1 VSSPDPS
8 SNQKARRL
16 SVVVAM
22 HLALVT
28 GLILACF
35 VIMKPF
41 LIILTWAVILAV
53 ALRAPFEKL
62 AGLAKGKRG
71 LAATIFSL
79 MVIVLVV
86 VPSWF
91 VGGSLVGTM
100 QTLQAS
106 LEAGTLEAPA
116 PPEYIENIP
125 IFGEQVYEA
134 WTLASDDMQ
143 QVVVQFE
150 PQLRAFGGWLLLL
163 LAGLGGAVL
172 QTLVALIIASVLLT
186 YAEPATRTLRAIG
199 DRIEGTGDED
209 FVKMAGATILSVAI
223 GVLGV
228 ALVQTGIVG
237 AGLFIAGVPAAG
249 LLTIV
254 AFVVA
259 VVQIPMIILMIL
271 PIIWGFANLSI
282 PWAITFAVFAVLAA
296 ASDMPLKAMFLGRGV
311 PVPSA
316 VILLGAI
323 GGMIVMGMMGLFI
336 GAIIL
341 GIGYKTFQF
350 WLGGGRTPPDI
361 QQEPAET

>member
-1 VSSPDPS
+1 MTSSDTS

-16 SVVVAM
+16 SIVVAL
-22 HLALVT
+22 HLSMVV

-35 VIMKPF
+35 LIMKPF
-41 LIILTWAVILAV
+41 MVILTWAVILAV

-62 AGLAKGKRG
+62 AGMVKGKRG
-71 LAATIFSL
+71 LAATVFSL
-79 MVIVLVV
+79 MAILLLV

-100 QTLQAS
+100 QSLQAS
-106 LEAGTLEAPA
+106 LEAGTLEAPP
-116 PPEYIENIP
+116 PPESIENLP
-125 IFGEQVYEA
+125 FVGERVYEA
-134 WTLASDDMQ
+134 WTLASDDVQ
-143 QVVVQFE
+143 QALVQFD
-150 PQLRAFGGWLLLL
+150 PQIRAFGGWLLRLM
-163 LAGLGGAVL
+163 ASLGGTVL

-186 YAEPATRTLRAIG
+186 YAEPATRILRAIG

-209 FVKMAGATILSVAI
+209 FVAMAGATILSVAL

-254 AFVVA
+254 VFVVA
-259 VVQIPMIILMIL
+259 VVQIPMLLVMIL
-271 PIIWGFANLSI
+271 PIIWAFANLSV
-282 PWAITFAVFAVLAA
+282 PWAIGFAVFGILAA

-311 PVPSA
+311 PVPTA

-336 GAIIL
+336 GAIVL
-341 GIGYKTFQF
+341 GIGYKTFQI
-350 WLGGGRTPPDI
+350 WLSGGESLKEL
-361 QQEPAET
+361 QKEPAAT